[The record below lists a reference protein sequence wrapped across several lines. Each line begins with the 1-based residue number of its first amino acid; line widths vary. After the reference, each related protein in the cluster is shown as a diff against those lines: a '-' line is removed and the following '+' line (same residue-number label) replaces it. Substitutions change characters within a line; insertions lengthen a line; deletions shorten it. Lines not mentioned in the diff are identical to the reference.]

1 MKKGKGAVI
10 VLIILACLGLSGWY
24 ASTILGD
31 TSASQKE
38 TDNSKESEGI
48 KLGLDLSGGVSI
60 TYDIVEDNPSATDIA
75 DTIAKLEERAASYTT
90 EYSVYQVGDDRI
102 TVEIPGVYDANEV
115 LNDLGSP
122 GALYFIRQKDS
133 DGNAN
138 YTYDSSTGKY
148 VLNYDID
155 TLVENGSVVMTG
167 SDVKSAEATY
177 EKSSSGVQQN
187 TPVVA
192 LTLKDDAVQTW
203 ADVTTEAYANG
214 ESVGIYYDDHFIS
227 VPRVSAAITDGNC
240 VINGMSDFQ
249 EAENLA
255 TFIRVGAINLKL
267 QELESNVEGAQLG
280 GAALS
285 SSIKAAGIGLA
296 LVMLFMIVM
305 YGISGFAASVG
316 LGIYTSLVIAFV
328 YWFEITLTLP
338 GIAGIIL
345 GIGMAVD
352 ANVIV
357 FARIREEIAAG
368 RTVSSAINEGYKKAL
383 SAILDGQVTTFIAA
397 LVLMVLG
404 SGTVKGFA
412 YTLIISIVLSLFTA
426 LFVAKYLMQG
436 LYAIGFKS
444 EKLYGRAKDRK
455 PINFLKHKAVYFII
469 SIVVIVAGFV
479 GMGVYSAQGSR
490 ALNYSLEFAGGTST
504 KADFGKDYTVEQV
517 ESDIVPEVAAV
528 IGDNAIQ
535 ATTVNGSTDIVLKT
549 RTLTLDER
557 EELDS
562 MLVEKFGVD
571 ESSIE
576 TQSISS
582 TISSEMRS
590 DAIKAVIVACIFMLL
605 YIWFR
610 FKDIR
615 FATSAILALVHD
627 VLVVLT
633 AYALIRISVG
643 GTFIACMLTIV
654 GYSVNDTIVIFDR
667 IRENMH
673 GLKNQNAEG
682 LAEIANK
689 SLTQTLSRSINTSLT
704 TFVMVLLLFIFGH
717 TSIREFSLPLM
728 VGVLCGTYSSICI
741 ATELWYVM
749 KLYLGKSAIKKQ
761 AAAPAK
767 GSKKANNK

>member
-1 MKKGKGAVI
+1 MKKGKGAII
-10 VLIILACLGLSGWY
+10 VLLILACLGLSGWY

-133 DGNAN
+133 DGNTN
-138 YTYDSSTGKY
+138 YKYDSSTGKY

-192 LTLKDDAVQTW
+192 LTLKDDAVKTW
-203 ADVTTEAYANG
+203 ADVTTEAYANS

-240 VINGMSDFQ
+240 VINGMSDYE

-673 GLKNQNAEG
+673 GLKNQDAEG

-689 SLTQTLSRSINTSLT
+689 SLTQTLSRSINTSIT
-704 TFVMVLLLFIFGH
+704 TFIMVLLLFIMGVS
-717 TSIREFSLPLM
+717 SIREFALPLM
-728 VGVLCGTYSSICI
+728 VGLLCGSYSSIFI

-749 KLYLGKSAIKKQ
+749 KLHFGKNRIIKK
-761 AAAPAK
+761 
-767 GSKKANNK
+767 